1 MRPTCSILGGEPY
14 QKLAI
19 TFLLASFYI
28 GLEDAELSSFRV
40 SLLGANFLAGGSASS
55 VSSSSLVSLP
65 ESSPLNSSR
74 LSFSE
79 RNGLTS
85 SSDALDGEGDM
96 AERRRL
102 QPLTSFPVPDPEGW
116 DVQLWVW
123 PREQATSRHPP

>member
-1 MRPTCSILGGEPY
+1 MSQAGMGSLP
-14 QKLAI
+14 I
-19 TFLLASFYI
+19 TFLLASFFI

-40 SLLGANFLAGGSASS
+40 SLLGANFLAG
-55 VSSSSLVSLP
+55 VLP
-65 ESSPLNSSR
+65 VLCLHPHWFHSQTSPLNSSR

-79 RNGLTS
+79 RNRLTS

-123 PREQATSRHPP
+123 PKELVTSLHPP